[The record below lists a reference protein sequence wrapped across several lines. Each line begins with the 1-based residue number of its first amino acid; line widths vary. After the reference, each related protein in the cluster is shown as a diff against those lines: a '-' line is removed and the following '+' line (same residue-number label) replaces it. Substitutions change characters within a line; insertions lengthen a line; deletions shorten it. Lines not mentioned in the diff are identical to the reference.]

1 VVVLRRERRRVG
13 EENAHG
19 GPRLAPPLP
28 PTFDEVRAF
37 FPVLDHL
44 AYLNAG
50 TNGPLARATA
60 AAIVAE
66 ELVDLTQGRGG
77 EPYFS
82 RVLGYRDEVRAKL
95 AAHLSARPDQ
105 VALTRS
111 TTDGCNIVLAGL
123 GLGPEDEIV
132 TGDSEHFGLI
142 GPLHA
147 SGARVVTAPEDK
159 IVEAV
164 TERTRLIA
172 ISHVSWVTGN
182 SLEPELVKAETGLPL
197 LVDGAQS
204 AGVIPVETGDFDF
217 YAVSCQK
224 WLCGPDV
231 TGALVV
237 ADPDALPVALPSYF
251 AQKEHQPDGSFVPR
265 TGAERFDSGWIGGP
279 SLAGLSAA
287 LDVAPDWRFERG
299 AEMAAHCRDALD
311 AHFEVVTKSNQAG
324 LVTFRPEADPTELVE
339 SLRDKGVIV
348 RELPGRNL
356 IRVSCGYWTSEEDI
370 DRLLA
375 GLS

>member
-1 VVVLRRERRRVG
+1 ML
-13 EENAHG
+13 
-19 GPRLAPPLP
+19 
-28 PTFDEVRAF
+28 PTFDEARAA

-50 TNGPLARATA
+50 TNGPLARSTVE
-60 AAIVAE
+60 AILAE
-66 ELVDLTQGRGG
+66 QLLDLAQGRGG

-82 RVLGYRDEVRAKL
+82 RVLGFRDDVRVKL
-95 AAHLSARPDQ
+95 AALLSAEPEQ

-123 GLGPEDEIV
+123 DLGPEDEIV
-132 TGDSEHFGLI
+132 TSDVEHFGLI

-147 SGARVVTAPEDK
+147 SGARVVVAPEDE

-164 TERTRLIA
+164 TDRTRLVA
-172 ISHVSWVTGN
+172 ISHISWVTGN
-182 SLEPELVKAETGLPL
+182 SLEPERVQAETGLPI

-204 AGVIPVETGDFDF
+204 AGAIPVDVRAFDF

-237 ADPDALPVALPSYF
+237 ADPDALRIALPSYF
-251 AQKEHQPDGSFVPR
+251 AQSEHRPDGSFVPR
-265 TGAERFDSGWIGGP
+265 AGAERFDSGWIGGP

-287 LDVAPDWRFERG
+287 LEVAPEWRFERG
-299 AEMAAHCRDALD
+299 AEMAVRCRGAL
-311 AHFEVVTKSNQAG
+311 AERFEVVTKPDQAG
-324 LVTFRPEADPTELVE
+324 LVTFRPEGDAPELVAR
-339 SLRDKGVIV
+339 LRNSGVIV
-348 RELPGRNL
+348 REIPHRGL
-356 IRVSCGYWTSEEDI
+356 IRVSCGYWTSDRDLE
-370 DRLLA
+370 RLLDGLAKA
-375 GLS
+375 GS

>member
-1 VVVLRRERRRVG
+1 VASFE
-13 EENAHG
+13 
-19 GPRLAPPLP
+19 
-28 PTFDEVRAF
+28 DVRAA
-37 FPVLDHL
+37 FPVLEQY

-50 TNGPLARATA
+50 TNGPLPRTA
-60 AAIVAE
+60 AEAMIAE
-66 ELVDLTQGRGG
+66 QLVDLSEGRGG

-82 RVLGYRDEVRAKL
+82 RALGMRDEVRAKL
-95 AAHLSARPDQ
+95 AGLFGAEPTQ

-123 GLGPEDEIV
+123 DLGPNDEIV
-132 TGDSEHFGLI
+132 TTDVEHFGLI

-147 SGARVVTAPEDK
+147 SGARIVTAPEDA
-159 IVEAV
+159 ILDAV

-182 SLEPELVKAETGLPL
+182 SLDPARIKAETGLPV

-204 AGVIPVETGDFDF
+204 AGVIPVDAGVVDY

-237 ADPDALPVALPSYF
+237 ARPEELPVALPSYF
-251 AQKEHQPDGSFVPR
+251 AQTEHQPDGSYVAR
-265 TGAERFDSGWIGGP
+265 EGAERFDSGWIGTP
-279 SLAGLSAA
+279 SLAGLSKA
-287 LDVAPDWRFERG
+287 LDVAPEWRFER
-299 AEMAAHCRDALD
+299 AAVMAARCRAAL
-311 AHFEVVTKSNQAG
+311 AERFEVITKPNQAG
-324 LVTFRPEADPTELVE
+324 LVTFRPESDPTELVQK
-339 SLRDKGVIV
+339 LRGEGVIV

-356 IRVSCGYWTSEEDI
+356 IRVSCGYWTSESDLV
-370 DRLLA
+370 RLVASLA
-375 GLS
+375 